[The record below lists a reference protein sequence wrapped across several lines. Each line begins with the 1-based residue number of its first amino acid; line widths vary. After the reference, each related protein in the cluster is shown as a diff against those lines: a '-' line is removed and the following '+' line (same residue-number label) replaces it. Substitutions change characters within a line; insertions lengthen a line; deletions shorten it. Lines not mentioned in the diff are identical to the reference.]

1 MKRQRA
7 SLVSALT
14 GAIALAAVVL
24 SAQAQTQ
31 PYLYRTPMI
40 APDYGSGASAGVMS
54 NSNFNTSESDGRP
67 GVEDYKTGMLAYNRK
82 DYEHAVYMLKV
93 AASWGYKPAEYN
105 LGVMYFQGD
114 GVPADRSL
122 GAAWLVLAAEG
133 GDPRYVAARDWAIT
147 SLSKT
152 EFTRTDELWG
162 QLKKTY
168 GDEVALRRAKAQW
181 AFVKANQTGTR
192 VGGTVG
198 ELRVGT
204 AAQHGSF
211 KTAMTA
217 GDSAKSIP
225 FGTTS
230 WMNVLT
236 GGSTD
241 GAIAYDQ
248 FMRSDNPYDPIFL
261 KNRTG
266 TATVEPLQVLRVKK
280 VHPQSSKPIK
290 QTDQPVQ
297 NPSSI

>member
-1 MKRQRA
+1 MNTKPVLMA
-7 SLVSALT
+7 
-14 GAIALAAVVL
+14 ALAMGASGL
-24 SAQAQTQ
+24 TIGPLALAQTL

-40 APDYGSGASAGVMS
+40 APDYGSGASAGTIS
-54 NSNFNTSESDGRP
+54 NSNFNTPESDGRP

-105 LGVMYFQGD
+105 LGVIYFQGD
-114 GVPADRSL
+114 GVPADRTL

-133 GDPRYVAARDWAIT
+133 GDPRYLAARDWAIT
-147 SLSKT
+147 SLSKV
-152 EFTRTDELWG
+152 EFARTDEQWG
-162 QLKKTY
+162 QLKETY
-168 GDEVALRRAKAQW
+168 GDKVALRRAKAQW

-198 ELRVGT
+198 ELRVGMT
-204 AAQHGSF
+204 AQHGSF
-211 KTAMTA
+211 KTAMTS
-217 GDSAKSIP
+217 GDSAKLIP

-261 KNRTG
+261 KDRTG

-280 VHPQSSKPIK
+280 VQPQSSKPIK
-290 QTDQPVQ
+290 QTDKPVQ
-297 NPSSI
+297 NPSNN

>member
-7 SLVSALT
+7 SFISALT

-31 PYLYRTPMI
+31 PYLYPTPMV
-40 APDYGSGASAGVMS
+40 APDYGSGASAGTMS
-54 NSNFNTSESDGRP
+54 NSNFNTPESDGRP

-82 DYEHAVYMLKV
+82 DYTHAVHMLKV
-93 AASWGYKPAEYN
+93 AASWAYKPAEYN

-114 GVPADRSL
+114 GVPADRTL
-122 GAAWLVLAAEG
+122 GAAWLVLAAER

-147 SLSKT
+147 SLSKP
-152 EFTRTDELWG
+152 EFARTDDLWG
-162 QLKKTY
+162 QLQETY
-168 GDEVALRRAKAQW
+168 GDKVALRRAKAQW

-198 ELRVGT
+198 ELRVGMT
-204 AAQHGSF
+204 AQHGGF
-211 KTAMTA
+211 KTAMS
-217 GDSAKSIP
+217 GDGGRPIP
-225 FGTTS
+225 FKTTS

-248 FMRSDNPYDPIFL
+248 FRRSDNPYDPIFL

-266 TATVEPLQVLRVKK
+266 NVTVEPLQPAKPDSRSKWKPAARLP
-280 VHPQSSKPIK
+280 PQYP
-290 QTDQPVQ
+290 PHRA
-297 NPSSI
+297 